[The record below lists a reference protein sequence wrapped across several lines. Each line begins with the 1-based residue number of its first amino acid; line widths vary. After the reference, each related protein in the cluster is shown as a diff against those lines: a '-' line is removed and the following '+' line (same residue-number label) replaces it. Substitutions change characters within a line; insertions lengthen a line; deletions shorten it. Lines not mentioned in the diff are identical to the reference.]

1 MGASSLD
8 DRFLLNCSMRRKKRQ
23 AHCRLREK
31 IERLSLLFDNLDQLY
46 HGKDEISFPQRPI
59 IVLICED
66 DDHILETWNSVKS
79 MLPEI
84 HNQEIWFS
92 SDLRIF
98 NYNKRGERFLQFV
111 NDTPRPVE
119 IKEFFGIDN
128 EADDIIPNNG
138 VTG

>member
-1 MGASSLD
+1 MIHI
-8 DRFLLNCSMRRKKRQ
+8 F
-23 AHCRLREK
+23 
-31 IERLSLLFDNLDQLY
+31 
-46 HGKDEISFPQRPI
+46 QRAQRVVDL
-59 IVLICED
+59 VLVCED
-66 DDHILETWNSVKS
+66 DDHMLETWNSVKS

-119 IKEFFGIDN
+119 IKEVLGIDN
-128 EADDIIPNNG
+128 ETDSITPATDES
-138 VTG
+138 